1 MFFSDSRYLQ
11 ILYAKKISSSL
22 YNTISNPDRF
32 LLIYLWK
39 CWESWIWTS
48 FADFVQNGKQC
59 IHIQTITVWC
69 LENVCSCENVFPGKI
84 EKVNSLDRSPRLVSK
99 MEREQGVEQLQ
110 CWSQHS
116 LWFPFNIIV
125 SCQNSKDFSFRFRK
139 LVKQPK
145 NKNVLQKTNLL
156 RIQCVQN
163 SLKNTS
169 NWISKLFVIFH
180 WLSLISFCMFVIFP

>member
-125 SCQNSKDFSFRFRK
+125 SCRNSKDFSLSK
-139 LVKQPK
+139 ACKTAKEQKCVAKDQSSKNSMCPK
-145 NKNVLQKTNLL
+145 FIEKYEPFFL
-156 RIQCVQN
+156 RIFH
-163 SLKNTS
+163 S
-169 NWISKLFVIFH
+169 NHIIFSCKH
-180 WLSLISFCMFVIFP
+180 CACNWSFKH